1 MEISSTQRTTSV
13 TDAAATDVPMRTGE
27 AGPDANTPAR
37 TGAAGPDAV
46 ASTTERL
53 TRTEFTILRELVS
66 TEHATEDRTPD
77 EGPTGHIPETRRP
90 ARTSALPHALSQR
103 ELARRTG
110 ASLGTVNAA
119 LRQLRAHG
127 HVDEE
132 TGRITATGLEALA
145 PYRVTNAVLMA
156 AGMSTRFVPL
166 SYERPKGLLTVRGEV
181 LVERQIRQLKAA
193 GITDITVVVGYM
205 KEQFFYLEDKFGVR
219 IAVNP
224 DYATRNNNSTLML
237 VRDQLA
243 NTYVCS
249 SDDYFAENPFE
260 PYVYEA
266 YYALTHY
273 SGHTD
278 EYWVDEAR
286 DGRITSVNRTGGT
299 GVWGMLG
306 HVYFDRAF
314 SERFRAILEQEYDR
328 PDTADKLWEDIYAD
342 HVHELRMVGRHYP
355 AGAVFEFDSLRDLTG
370 FDHDFLDNVDSKILD
385 NICHVLGCRRGDI
398 SDIAPIKEGL
408 TNLSFRFSVGGA
420 TYVYRHPGP
429 GTGKIINRRSE
440 TYSQLV
446 AKRLGIDDTFIH
458 EDLDE
463 GWKISR
469 YVDGCV
475 PFDYHDPSHVAHAM
489 GLARRLHGCGK
500 ASEWSFDLFEK
511 AEGIAALL
519 GELAYPLPGD
529 FDAMRSDAR
538 MLARLAAQDGV
549 RPCLCHNDFYNPN
562 FLVSG
567 TEMYLI
573 DWEYSAMSDYASDL
587 GTFIC
592 CSDYTVGEAD
602 QVLATYF
609 GRVPKASERRHCMAY
624 VGLAAYYWYVWALYK
639 EATGDPVGEWLYLWH
654 RYARSY
660 AKLARGLYAVAAEHG
675 VGATAKPE
683 ASVPAKPE
691 ASVPVDSRIR
701 R

>member
-13 TDAAATDVPMRTGE
+13 TDAAAADVPMH
-27 AGPDANTPAR
+27 
-37 TGAAGPDAV
+37 TGAAGPDAD
-46 ASTTERL
+46 APTAARL
-53 TRTEFTILRELVS
+53 TRTEFTILRELAS
-66 TEHATEDRTPD
+66 AEHTTEGRAPG
-77 EGPTGHIPETRRP
+77 EGPTGHSPEARRP
-90 ARTSALPHALSQR
+90 ARMSALPHALSQR

-110 ASLGTVNAA
+110 ASLGTVNAT

-127 HVDEE
+127 HVDEK

-145 PYRVTNAVLMA
+145 PYRVTNAILMA

-205 KEQFFYLEDKFGVR
+205 KEQFFYLENKFGVR
-219 IAVNP
+219 IVVNP

-249 SDDYFAENPFE
+249 SDDYFAESPFE

-286 DGRITSVNRTGGT
+286 DGRITSVHRTGGT

-306 HVYFDRAF
+306 HVYFDRTF

-342 HVHELRMVGRHYP
+342 HARELRMVGRHYP
-355 AGAVFEFDSLRDLTG
+355 AGAVYEFDSLRDLTG
-370 FDHDFLDNVDSKILD
+370 FDHDFLGNVDSKILD

-429 GTGKIINRRSE
+429 GTDKIINRRSE
-440 TYSQLV
+440 TYSQLI

-475 PFDYHDPSHVAHAM
+475 PFDYHDPGHVARAM
-489 GLARRLHGCGK
+489 ELARRLHGCGK
-500 ASEWSFDLFEK
+500 ASEWSFELFEK
-511 AEGIAALL
+511 AEGITALL

-538 MLARLAAQDGV
+538 TLARLVAQDGV

-567 TEMYLI
+567 DDVYLI

-592 CSDYTVGEAD
+592 CSDYTVEEAD
-602 QVLATYF
+602 QVLTTYF

-654 RYARSY
+654 RYARTY
-660 AKLARGLYAVAAEHG
+660 AKLARGLYAVAAELG
-675 VGATAKPE
+675 RGATGDGAVSVRAAAAGAVAADRGG
-683 ASVPAKPE
+683 ASA
-691 ASVPVDSRIR
+691 PVESRSR